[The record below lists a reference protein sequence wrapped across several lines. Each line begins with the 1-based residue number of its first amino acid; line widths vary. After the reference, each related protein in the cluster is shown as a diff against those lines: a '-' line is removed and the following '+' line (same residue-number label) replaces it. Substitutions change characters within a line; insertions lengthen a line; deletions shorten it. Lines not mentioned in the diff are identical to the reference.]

1 MKRTA
6 VCHLL
11 HRVILQIIFRCRLIC
26 SLQLCA
32 FSGTVFL
39 HSTVICIFCYPCII
53 ELPSVNVFCR
63 AGKRIYRNG
72 KHNVFSCQ
80 IGTLIAV
87 REFQVQILCLPC
99 FHSND
104 TILKS
109 IDEGTGSDHQIVG
122 ITASA
127 VKLLAVNFSNIG
139 NIGGVAFLYGGVRIV
154 HGDSCL
160 CHNGRLYVII
170 RYLLYFLFQ
179 CQLFVI
185 SKRYT
190 LCRINFLIDNR
201 NPVYITRGSVFLRSC
216 AVGRCAACARRI
228 GC

>member
-1 MKRTA
+1 MKR
-6 VCHLL
+6 
-11 HRVILQIIFRCRLIC
+11 
-26 SLQLCA
+26 
-32 FSGTVFL
+32 
-39 HSTVICIFCYPCII
+39 
-53 ELPSVNVFCR
+53 
-63 AGKRIYRNG
+63 
-72 KHNVFSCQ
+72 
-80 IGTLIAV
+80 
-87 REFQVQILCLPC
+87 
-99 FHSND
+99 
-104 TILKS
+104 
-109 IDEGTGSDHQIVG
+109 TGSDHQIVG

-201 NPVYITRGSVFLRSC
+201 NPVYITREAYSSEAVLSDDVLPALDASDAEEALVLLALDTELLLVVLFFHIRSHWLLP
-216 AVGRCAACARRI
+216 VS
-228 GC
+228 